1 MGKYHPGALPISAMQ
16 NLSRLSILGVNLKP
30 EVVEGALKTEDNE
43 FSVLVYKSRWGT
55 TVLIIIEILS
65 KKW

>member
-30 EVVEGALKTEDNE
+30 EVVEGALKNG
-43 FSVLVYKSRWGT
+43 R
-55 TVLIIIEILS
+55 
-65 KKW
+65 